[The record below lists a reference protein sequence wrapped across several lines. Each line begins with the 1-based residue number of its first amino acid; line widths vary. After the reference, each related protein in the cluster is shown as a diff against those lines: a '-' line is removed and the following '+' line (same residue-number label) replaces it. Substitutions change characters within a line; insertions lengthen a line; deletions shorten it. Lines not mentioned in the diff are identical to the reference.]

1 MSYHLPKEL
10 IDFIYV
16 SVLSFL
22 VGLELKTY
30 RLSGSQK
37 EKAYHIGSTRTFTF
51 IGIMG
56 YIFFQIDKLF
66 YLSGYIALIAIYLY
80 YYQFK
85 LHREKTSIISFLLI
99 SLVYSFGPLSV
110 SFDIWMS
117 ALLFVLIVFVLNS
130 NRSLRYLFEKLNL
143 QEFETLGKFLLLSG
157 VILPLLPDTKL
168 PYIEISPFKIWLV
181 VVIISSISYGSYIAQ
196 KYIFKSRGYM
206 LTAILGGLYSSTAT
220 TVVLAKKSSAS
231 GDITTGAI
239 IAATAMMYVRI
250 LIISVIF
257 NKDVADI
264 LLPPMLIF
272 FLIGISIGLYYYK
285 RVAKKAQAPIDDRN
299 PLELGTAFLFALLF
313 VIMMAATMYVTSR
326 FGDAGLKFLSF
337 IIGFTDIDPFVLSLL
352 TGKYSLETAQIATAI
367 LIASGSNNILKAAY
381 ALFFGKERTLKASVW
396 LLFLGVFTI
405 GYAYLDPI
413 IKELL

>member
-30 RLSGSQK
+30 RLYGSQK